1 MQFNETI
8 QWIKFEDGI
17 NLYLRWIPILT
28 SVESKSNQTKRLE
41 ESHPR
46 PIGCDLY
53 ASNLCANI
61 NMDSQGVTMADNTL
75 VLGLAATE
83 INYEQQEVEETAKGA
98 SVTYPIIFLMG
109 ILANS
114 SVLIT
119 IIFGHK
125 LTRTIVLIANM
136 STADLL
142 LLFTGCYL
150 RYYDRFVSIANTP
163 FCKIFNA
170 ADIMFLQISS
180 LTILAMSYER
190 LVKVTDRGHLTRESK
205 AKPQIVICGLIWL
218 FAFVISLP
226 AAFYAELHSNV
237 IACVSTYSESVGIR
251 YNSVLFAT
259 TYCIPGKLCY

>member
-1 MQFNETI
+1 
-8 QWIKFEDGI
+8 
-17 NLYLRWIPILT
+17 
-28 SVESKSNQTKRLE
+28 
-41 ESHPR
+41 
-46 PIGCDLY
+46 
-53 ASNLCANI
+53 
-61 NMDSQGVTMADNTL
+61 MDSQGVPMADNTL